1 MNSLIQELTTELK
14 SNTQIKDSIVVKVV
28 LESINNSV
36 LLGVA
41 SSDVLENALS
51 TLDQLAQAT
60 VNENLKEVVAKFKKM
75 AVKPTQRLQN
85 MAKEAGISIKIKAL
99 KESAMYGDP
108 TFKYTISKIEEKLAG
123 IPEFRLIGVISE
135 ALTPY
140 SYDKNVADT
149 ISELAK
155 YVNENRAKLEVIN
168 AIFEMRQTSS
178 MIYSESIAELE
189 NSLLENSYSS
199 DTLKMKMRG
208 KSTLP
213 IVNRLINTLS
223 MVESKLSGKFNIGL
237 GNGDAKVNSI
247 IAPFCKIS
255 ESAAVVFVD
264 NKFIK
269 LTEEE
274 SPKQVELSDLAEF
287 PEFIEVCEAFAGL
300 NFQEQDNSIVTN
312 GRNLQIKFSINEN
325 GNLTLFVNNNI
336 VEDLTKMNL
345 SELFVMEQFET
356 RSKLTKI
363 FNSLDT
369 IVNLEFAKKIVNER
383 LDKDSLVFTLGETLY
398 IFEKLG
404 QTRLI
409 KKMDGLQFHNYVME
423 NFKYDVSELYSVQLE
438 DNEFKLRELE
448 EDKKVIESDLSKLE
462 LSISKLEEALTD
474 STLSEEYQTQ
484 LADLKVSI
492 EKNVNSIKNQYIQL
506 DQSKKKSINEA
517 ESITLVSPKTSKYSV
532 GKRVVLNDNTSG
544 TIIGIDAVSGTYLL
558 MTSDNRSVRVKT
570 SDIESLEKPKDND
583 YQISG
588 INPDKTDELSIKDTP
603 FDLNQD
609 K

>member
-14 SNTQIKDSIVVKVV
+14 SNTQIKDTIVVKVV

-85 MAKEAGISIKIKAL
+85 MAKEAGISLKIKAL

-108 TFKYTISKIEEKLAG
+108 TFKYTISKIEEKLAS

-140 SYDKNVADT
+140 SYDKNVANT
-149 ISELAK
+149 ISELAN

-237 GNGDAKVNSI
+237 GNGDAKVN
-247 IAPFCKIS
+247 
-255 ESAAVVFVD
+255 
-264 NKFIK
+264 
-269 LTEEE
+269 
-274 SPKQVELSDLAEF
+274 
-287 PEFIEVCEAFAGL
+287 
-300 NFQEQDNSIVTN
+300 
-312 GRNLQIKFSINEN
+312 
-325 GNLTLFVNNNI
+325 
-336 VEDLTKMNL
+336 
-345 SELFVMEQFET
+345 
-356 RSKLTKI
+356 
-363 FNSLDT
+363 
-369 IVNLEFAKKIVNER
+369 
-383 LDKDSLVFTLGETLY
+383 
-398 IFEKLG
+398 
-404 QTRLI
+404 
-409 KKMDGLQFHNYVME
+409 
-423 NFKYDVSELYSVQLE
+423 
-438 DNEFKLRELE
+438 
-448 EDKKVIESDLSKLE
+448 
-462 LSISKLEEALTD
+462 
-474 STLSEEYQTQ
+474 
-484 LADLKVSI
+484 
-492 EKNVNSIKNQYIQL
+492 
-506 DQSKKKSINEA
+506 
-517 ESITLVSPKTSKYSV
+517 
-532 GKRVVLNDNTSG
+532 
-544 TIIGIDAVSGTYLL
+544 
-558 MTSDNRSVRVKT
+558 
-570 SDIESLEKPKDND
+570 
-583 YQISG
+583 
-588 INPDKTDELSIKDTP
+588 
-603 FDLNQD
+603 
-609 K
+609 

>member
-140 SYDKNVADT
+140 SYDKNVANT

-287 PEFIEVCEAFAGL
+287 PEFVEVCEAFAGL

-325 GNLTLFVNNNI
+325 
-336 VEDLTKMNL
+336 
-345 SELFVMEQFET
+345 
-356 RSKLTKI
+356 
-363 FNSLDT
+363 
-369 IVNLEFAKKIVNER
+369 
-383 LDKDSLVFTLGETLY
+383 
-398 IFEKLG
+398 
-404 QTRLI
+404 
-409 KKMDGLQFHNYVME
+409 
-423 NFKYDVSELYSVQLE
+423 DVSELYSIQLE

-484 LADLKVSI
+484 LSDLKVSI
-492 EKNVNSIKNQYIQL
+492 EKNVNSLKNHYIQL
-506 DQSKKKSINEA
+506 DQSKKKA
-517 ESITLVSPKTSKYSV
+517 
-532 GKRVVLNDNTSG
+532 
-544 TIIGIDAVSGTYLL
+544 
-558 MTSDNRSVRVKT
+558 
-570 SDIESLEKPKDND
+570 
-583 YQISG
+583 
-588 INPDKTDELSIKDTP
+588 
-603 FDLNQD
+603 
-609 K
+609 

>member
-85 MAKEAGISIKIKAL
+85 MAKEAGISLKIKAL

-108 TFKYTISKIEEKLAG
+108 TFKYTISKIEEKLAS

-140 SYDKNVADT
+140 SYDKNVANT
-149 ISELAK
+149 ISELAN

-255 ESAAVVFVD
+255 ESEAVVFVD

-274 SPKQVELSDLAEF
+274 SPKQVEISDLAEF
-287 PEFIEVCEAFAGL
+287 PEFVEVCEAFAGL

-383 LDKDSLVFTLGETLY
+383 LDKDSLVFTIGETLY

-423 NFKYDVSELYSVQLE
+423 NFKYDVSELYSIQLE
-438 DNEFKLRELE
+438 DNEFKLREIE

-484 LADLKVSI
+484 LSDLKVSI
-492 EKNVNSIKNQYIQL
+492 EKNVNSLKNHYIQL

-517 ESITLVSPKTSKYSV
+517 ESITLVSPKTAKYGV

-544 TIIGIDAVSGTYLL
+544 TIIGIDGVSGTYLL
-558 MTSDNRSVRVKT
+558 ITSDNRSIRVKT
-570 SDIESLEKPKDND
+570 SDIESLEKPKDNE

>member
-36 LLGVA
+36 LLGVS

-255 ESAAVVFVD
+255 ESEAVVFVD

-287 PEFIEVCEAFAGL
+287 PEFVEVCEAFAGL

-325 GNLTLFVNNNI
+325 GNLILLVNNNI

-345 SELFVMEQFET
+345 SELFVMEHLET

-383 LDKDSLVFTLGETLY
+383 LDKDSLVFTLGKTLY

-409 KKMDGLQFHNYVME
+409 KKMDDLQFHNYVME
-423 NFKYDVSELYSVQLE
+423 NFKYDVSELYSIQLE

-484 LADLKVSI
+484 LSDLKVSI
-492 EKNVNSIKNQYIQL
+492 EKNVNSLKNHYIQL
-506 DQSKKKSINEA
+506 DQSKKKA
-517 ESITLVSPKTSKYSV
+517 
-532 GKRVVLNDNTSG
+532 
-544 TIIGIDAVSGTYLL
+544 
-558 MTSDNRSVRVKT
+558 
-570 SDIESLEKPKDND
+570 
-583 YQISG
+583 
-588 INPDKTDELSIKDTP
+588 
-603 FDLNQD
+603 
-609 K
+609 